1 MGRQIATAS
10 AAMLVPI
17 GLATR
22 TFANFQDEM
31 LTVKA
36 VTGATGDQFDLL
48 NEKAKELGRSTS
60 FTAAQVAGA
69 MVSLGRAGFASD
81 EIDASIADMLNLA
94 RATGTEL
101 PEAAEIAAASLRSF
115 GLAANEM
122 GRVADVMTATANN
135 AALTLTDL
143 GESMKLA
150 APIADEFGLSI
161 EETALAIGTLANF
174 GIKGTM
180 AGTGLRQIMLQLSD
194 PAIRERLEGLGVSLD
209 SFGKTMLDIGRVSQ
223 DMTGTE
229 RLAFLKE
236 LFGQRA
242 AGAGAKLGK
251 EAFEKLADAIDNAA
265 GTAAKTAEVMDSGL
279 GGAFRRLWSA
289 VEGTAISLG
298 EAIAGPLGRLAY
310 IITPIAQGFA
320 KWIEANSGIV
330 TAIVATVAGVGVL
343 GTAIMGLGVAAVIS
357 GIALKGLAAMVGILL
372 SPLGLVTVA
381 LIGGIAT
388 WAKYTDSGRKTVRVL
403 SGLLGELFAIGKQ
416 TFGGIA
422 QAIRDG
428 DLKLAGKIA
437 FTGLQLAAAEGLD
450 ALRSLVGDTVANIGG
465 QLLSGDFSGAWATA
479 VDGMMLVWE
488 SFAKGVVDVFAGAV
502 DAVVNAWQSATTAI
516 SDFILESAAQE
527 GVMGDIARSIL
538 GVDMRDEQA
547 KAETMDAA
555 RKEVGKRNLEW
566 ARKQVA
572 AELEQARAVGDDE
585 LIAKKEKHLATID
598 TELAELQTGVKMPD
612 VVADAKKAAAEI
624 LQTQADTARETMD
637 QVRKDAE
644 AKQQEAADRLV
655 GRNTQTQ
662 SDLKDKADEA
672 RRKLDELIAKAERA
686 TKDARA
692 KKGSLFGGSKLSLTS
707 ATGEGMAGIDMSGIK
722 STFSAQAAIE
732 MGYGSKSPQQQMA
745 GDIRKMLPKLD
756 LQLGELLKIRL
767 DFQKMVGALK
777 HA

>member
-1 MGRQIATAS
+1 MAGRKDLEAGGAFVRLYLRDELTRKLVRTLRTAGQKLQNFGRAAQQMGRQIATAS

-289 VEGTAISLG
+289 IEGTAISLG
-298 EAIAGPLGRLAY
+298 EAIAGPLGRLAD
-310 IITPIAQGFA
+310 IIVPIAQKTA
-320 KWIEANSGIV
+320 EWITANKGLV
-330 TAIVATVAGVGVL
+330 TGMVAGVAAAGAI
-343 GTAIMGLGVAAVIS
+343 GIAIMGLGGVLTVAGMAVSALATAFGLIATPVGAAVAALALLAGNALFEMWKSGGFADVAADFRQMGNEIKESMGSIS
-357 GIALKGLAAMVGILL
+357 GAIEAGELELAFDIAAAQIKLTWHDLMETLKREFKDMLKQTAKDAVMFKANHRALAKKLGKELGKDWLGGGAGVDLRREALVRELEALRAQVPGIPDEQTATGTASSISPFDFIPGFGRPGVAGTGAGGTAAPQSPVG
-372 SPLGLVTVA
+372 A
-381 LIGGIAT
+381 
-388 WAKYTDSGRKTVRVL
+388 SGRDIY
-403 SGLLGELFAIGKQ
+403 GEMRQRIHEAE
-416 TFGGIA
+416 
-422 QAIRDG
+422 
-428 DLKLAGKIA
+428 LA
-437 FTGLQLAAAEGLD
+437 F
-450 ALRSLVGDTVANIGG
+450 
-465 QLLSGDFSGAWATA
+465 
-479 VDGMMLVWE
+479 
-488 SFAKGVVDVFAGAV
+488 
-502 DAVVNAWQSATTAI
+502 
-516 SDFILESAAQE
+516 LEP
-527 GVMGDIARSIL
+527 
-538 GVDMRDEQA
+538 
-547 KAETMDAA
+547 MDAA
-555 RKEVGKRNLEW
+555 IARVNREFNDLLMQNLRPDE
-566 ARKQVA
+566 KVVA
-572 AELEQARAVGDDE
+572 EQARVLE
-585 LIAKKEKHLATID
+585 IAAIKHRFKEK
-598 TELAELQTGVKMPD
+598 EKPP
-612 VVADAKKAAAEI
+612 EI
-624 LQTQADTARETMD
+624 
-637 QVRKDAE
+637 
-644 AKQQEAADRLV
+644 ADRQRLV
-655 GRNTQTQ
+655 
-662 SDLKDKADEA
+662 
-672 RRKLDELIAKAERA
+672 
-686 TKDARA
+686 
-692 KKGSLFGGSKLSLTS
+692 S
-707 ATGEGMAGIDMSGIK
+707 A
-722 STFSAQAAIE
+722 TFSAQAAIE
-732 MGYGSKSPQQQMA
+732 MGYGSRAESPQKKMA
-745 GDIRKMLPKLD
+745 NALIAMKGLSQKQLD
-756 LQLGELLKIRL
+756 VMSRFLSVGERLLHGL
-767 DFQKMVGALK
+767 T

>member
-1 MGRQIATAS
+1 MAGRKDLEAGGAFVRLYLRDELTRKLVRTLRTAGQKLQNFGRAAQQMGRQIATAS

-36 VTGATGDQFDLL
+36 VTGATGEAFDAL

-194 PAIRERLEGLGVSLD
+194 PAIRKRLEGLGVSLD
-209 SFGKTMLDIGRVSQ
+209 SFGATMLDIGRVSQ

-265 GTAAKTAEVMDSGL
+265 GTAAKTAKIMDSGL
-279 GGAFRRLWSA
+279 GGSFRRLWSA
-289 VEGTAISLG
+289 VEGTAIALG
-298 EAIAGPLGRLAY
+298 GVVAGPLKQFADLIA
-310 IITPIAQGFA
+310 PIAIGFA
-320 KWIEANSGIV
+320 QWIEANRGLV
-330 TAIVATVAGVGVL
+330 TAIVATTAAAGLLGVAIFGVGAAITVLGIVVSAVAAIATAISTIGIPTLAAVAAVAAL
-343 GTAIMGLGVAAVIS
+343 GTALVGAAGYALYASGALGKLWSGL
-357 GIALKGLAAMVGILL
+357 KE
-372 SPLGLVTVA
+372 
-381 LIGGIAT
+381 IGGRWNAT
-388 WAKYTDSGRKTVRVL
+388 FKGMADAVS
-403 SGLLGELFAIGKQ
+403 A
-416 TFGGIA
+416 
-422 QAIRDG
+422 G
-428 DLKLAGKIA
+428 D
-437 FTGLQLAAAEGLD
+437 LQLAFRILAEGLKLEWYI
-450 ALRSLVGDTVANIGG
+450 ALNSMTEAWVEFKNQMLDIVWIQTLV
-465 QLLSGDFSGAWATA
+465 
-479 VDGMMLVWE
+479 
-488 SFAKGVVDVFAGAV
+488 
-502 DAVVNAWQSATTAI
+502 TAI
-516 SDFILESAAQE
+516 SFAASE
-527 GVMGDIARSIL
+527 IER
-538 GVDMRDEQA
+538 
-547 KAETMDAA
+547 
-555 RKEVGKRNLEW
+555 
-566 ARKQVA
+566 
-572 AELEQARAVGDDE
+572 
-585 LIAKKEKHLATID
+585 TIG
-598 TELAELQTGVKMPD
+598 TTI
-612 VVADAKKAAAEI
+612 VVFNK
-624 LQTQADTARETMD
+624 
-637 QVRKDAE
+637 
-644 AKQQEAADRLV
+644 
-655 GRNTQTQ
+655 
-662 SDLKDKADEA
+662 
-672 RRKLDELIAKAERA
+672 
-686 TKDARA
+686 
-692 KKGSLFGGSKLSLTS
+692 
-707 ATGEGMAGIDMSGIK
+707 
-722 STFSAQAAIE
+722 
-732 MGYGSKSPQQQMA
+732 
-745 GDIRKMLPKLD
+745 
-756 LQLGELLKIRL
+756 LGESLKSGMLGEIYTRMKVM
-767 DFQKMVGALK
+767 DD
-777 HA
+777 